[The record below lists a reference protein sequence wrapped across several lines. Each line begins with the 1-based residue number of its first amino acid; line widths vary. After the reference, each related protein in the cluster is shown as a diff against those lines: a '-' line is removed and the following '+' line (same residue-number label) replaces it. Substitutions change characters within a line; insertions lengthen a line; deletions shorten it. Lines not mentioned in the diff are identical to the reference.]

1 MPQRKRWQS
10 YKTRSAELA
19 HAGVQLAIAASLKT
33 FLAQEKK
40 PESVDGWSI
49 SEEGLERL
57 TQRGWPNPTLLV
69 GRYAG
74 RAMMDFLKPVRK
86 VPSSSPGR
94 SPQQGM

>member
-1 MPQRKRWQS
+1 MQQRKRWQS
-10 YKTRSAELA
+10 YKTRNAELA
-19 HAGVQLAIAASLKT
+19 QAGVQLATAASLKP

-74 RAMMDFLKPVRK
+74 
-86 VPSSSPGR
+86 
-94 SPQQGM
+94 